1 MHLECNF
8 HNPSPPCSTAI
19 CKRKHAPKACT
30 CIMECVEA
38 WINSFKIWWWLCTKG
53 QVSVMPIFEDEGH
66 TTLSEW
72 LWMQPI
78 QRVKQFRLQKS
89 NRMWWPVD
97 MQSLRGHVWGE
108 TNGWRERGCEVS
120 IDLVWTSRLRSPDRA
135 LSRFFVNS
143 TGTKGSCLHTRRHC
157 IVAHLVE
164 THSSRFLEF
173 VPPPRLDIR
182 GQGADG
188 AAQIPSRIYIKELA
202 LSWGQVRRVIFHAA
216 DSEVAQRE

>member
-108 TNGWRERGCEVS
+108 TNGWRGCGCKVS
-120 IDLVWTSRLRSPDRA
+120 TDLVGNCVHWDLVTSL
-135 LSRFFVNS
+135 
-143 TGTKGSCLHTRRHC
+143 
-157 IVAHLVE
+157 
-164 THSSRFLEF
+164 
-173 VPPPRLDIR
+173 
-182 GQGADG
+182 
-188 AAQIPSRIYIKELA
+188 
-202 LSWGQVRRVIFHAA
+202 VIFLNWSDCWFGSNQAPITHQTFTC
-216 DSEVAQRE
+216 DV